1 MVEAKTRGRQEMKR
15 SGKLWVIIF
24 NIAIII
30 YFLSVQY
37 VYSEEG
43 AKVYTLNE
51 SVAEALDNNWTIK
64 AKEEKILE
72 SEFAR
77 KQAKADFLPKFST
90 SYGYTR
96 LNDVTMSQA
105 SSITLPGP
113 TVITI
118 PGRNL
123 NTQDNYQ
130 WKVTI
135 NQPLF
140 TGYALTSAYELAKLG
155 IDLSKVELDLER
167 VNLALKVKEAYFN
180 ILKADKAVDVA
191 MKAVE
196 SLQSHLKVAHNFYD
210 VGMIPIN
217 DLLKAEVELANA
229 QYDLTRAQNGSK
241 LSRAS
246 FNDLLA
252 RPIDS
257 PVEVEDIL
265 VYVPDFPDYNAYL
278 EKALKNRPEIKSID
292 INSDQIDQQIRLAKS
307 KYYPEIGVTYT
318 YLKQG
323 DTASL
328 SGSNFVDANSWEV
341 LAVANWTLFEWG
353 KTYYTAK
360 EKESVKR
367 QILQTKSDVEDGIRL
382 QVKQAVLDIDSS
394 ASNIPVTQKGIESGE
409 ENLRVNAERYKAQV
423 STITD
428 LLDAQTLLAR
438 ARLDYYRALYD
449 HNLAKARLDR
459 ALGNY

>member
-1 MVEAKTRGRQEMKR
+1 MKR
-15 SGKLWVIIF
+15 TGMLSIIIF
-24 NIAIII
+24 NLAIITS
-30 YFLSVQY
+30 FLSVQDIY
-37 VYSEEG
+37 AEEK

-51 SVAEALDNNWTIK
+51 SVMEALDNNWTMK
-64 AKEEKILE
+64 AKEEKIRE
-72 SEFAR
+72 SEYAR

-130 WKVTI
+130 WKGTI
-135 NQPLF
+135 TQPLF

-167 VNLALKVKEAYFN
+167 VDLALQVKEAYFN
-180 ILKADKAVDVA
+180 VLKADKAADVA

-196 SLQSHLKVAHNFYD
+196 SLQSHLKVANNFYD

-217 DLLKAEVELANA
+217 DLLKAEVELGSA

-241 LSRAS
+241 LARAS
-246 FNDLLA
+246 FNVLLA
-252 RPIDS
+252 RPINS

-265 VYVPDFPDYNAYL
+265 VYVPDFPEYETYL

-292 INSDQIDQQIRLAKS
+292 INSDQIDQQIMLAKS
-307 KYYPEIGVTYT
+307 EYYPQVALNFNYIKE
-318 YLKQG
+318 G
-323 DTASL
+323 DHPDV
-328 SGSNFVDANSWEV
+328 SGSPFHDASNWNAGAALSWTF
-341 LAVANWTLFEWG
+341 WEWG
-353 KTYYTAK
+353 KTGDSVRQY
-360 EKESVKR
+360 ESIKR
-367 QILQTKSDVEDGIRL
+367 QLLQTRKTLEDGIGLEIRKAILDL
-382 QVKQAVLDIDSS
+382 QETEK
-394 ASNIPVTQKGIESGE
+394 NIPTTKKAVEQAE
-409 ENLRVNAERYKAQV
+409 ENLRVSEERYKAQV
-423 STITD
+423 TTSTEV
-428 LLDAQTLLAR
+428 LDAQTLLSQAR
-438 ARLDYYRALYD
+438 TNYYNALYN
-449 HNLAKARLDR
+449 HNLAKAALLR
-459 ALGNY
+459 AIGEY

>member
-307 KYYPEIGVTYT
+307 KYYPGVALTYN
-318 YLKQG
+318 YIKEG
-323 DTASL
+323 DHPDVA
-328 SGSNFVDANSWEV
+328 GDPFHDANSWN
-341 LAVANWTLFEWG
+341 AVAALSWTFWDWG
-353 KTYYTAK
+353 KTGYSVRQN
-360 EKESVKR
+360 ESLKR
-367 QILQTKSDVEDGIRL
+367 QLIQTRKNLEEGIGLEIKKDILDL
-382 QVKQAVLDIDSS
+382 QEAEK
-394 ASNIPVTQKGIESGE
+394 NIPTTKKAVEQAE
-409 ENLRVNAERYKAQV
+409 ENLRVSEERYKAQV
-423 STITD
+423 TTSTEV
-428 LLDAQTLLAR
+428 LDAQTLLSQAR
-438 ARLDYYRALYD
+438 TNYYNALYN
-449 HNLAKARLDR
+449 HNLAKAALLR
-459 ALGNY
+459 AVGEY